1 MQKVIGLDIGSY
13 SIKAVEIV
21 NTFKSYEISNFYENV
36 IPQVEELDPDIVIPA
51 CMEQLFRENNLK
63 ADRIITAMP
72 GQYISSRIMAFNFSD
87 PRKVAA
93 AVLSEIEDIVPF
105 NMDDMIVDHQI
116 LGSMNNKTAA
126 LVVMTRKNF
135 LRAFLEHLQRIHIDP
150 KLVDVDSLAFYNLS
164 SYMDSDPTK
173 CIGMIDVGHEKTSV
187 CIVQGGVLRMFR
199 SINLG
204 GRYLSEFLARDLE
217 TDFTEA
223 QRAKHRISRLIC
235 DADAGL
241 DLEGTDKIVAD
252 RMTLA
257 SNAIVKELGRTL
269 YAFKTWEKSPVTQLY
284 LSGGT
289 SRIKNF
295 DLYLQEQLEVPVS
308 LNRLDRTDLKISPAL
323 NEHMAVMPQSVAIG
337 MRAVSSI
344 KRHSQ
349 INLRRG
355 EFAYVQ
361 NYESLLKGAGAVFK
375 IVAVALLLLSLSYG
389 FMAFFYGRQINA
401 LQDLY
406 VKEFTGAFPDQ
417 KKKFANTKTVFSKIR
432 SDSRGHVNKEI
443 KSKRDAV
450 DQFIRD
456 NSGSS
461 ALVVL
466 KQLSE
471 AIPKDKKVDVTTFQF
486 LSSPNSLGKIVLKGE
501 VDSFDSAEKITDFVK
516 TVSSL
521 EAVEQKQATPKPGS
535 DNKIIEFVIN
545 ANYVGD
551 SPKTAAAPAPANS
564 DKSTETKPGKG

>member
-1 MQKVIGLDIGSY
+1 M
-13 SIKAVEIV
+13 
-21 NTFKSYEISNFYENV
+21 
-36 IPQVEELDPDIVIPA
+36 
-51 CMEQLFRENNLK
+51 
-63 ADRIITAMP
+63 
-72 GQYISSRIMAFNFSD
+72 
-87 PRKVAA
+87 
-93 AVLSEIEDIVPF
+93 
-105 NMDDMIVDHQI
+105 
-116 LGSMNNKTAA
+116 
-126 LVVMTRKNF
+126 
-135 LRAFLEHLQRIHIDP
+135 
-150 KLVDVDSLAFYNLS
+150 
-164 SYMDSDPTK
+164 
-173 CIGMIDVGHEKTSV
+173 
-187 CIVQGGVLRMFR
+187 
-199 SINLG
+199 
-204 GRYLSEFLARDLE
+204 
-217 TDFTEA
+217 
-223 QRAKHRISRLIC
+223 IC